1 MDVDR
6 LVEGIREGRRAQVSR
21 AITLVES
28 TSPKHRA
35 QARDLVAALAVTA
48 P

>member
-6 LVEGIREGRRAQVSR
+6 LVEGIREGRRAEVSR

-28 TSPKHRA
+28 PSPS
-35 QARDLVAALAVTA
+35 TA
-48 P
+48 PGPAS